1 MNERVF
7 AKNPSELHI
16 IENPNQRRSNMAKS
30 NKITTEKAVSEFKSQ
45 AKTAA
50 YILGGQ
56 AVASQVNAIAVPS
69 LLGNSSAVVQQ
80 ATRAGLPLT
89 AGVLLT
95 LTSKNAHI
103 RGLAMGMGVQGVMEL
118 IKFVMPDWT
127 PADGLMDG
135 SGYLYPAERGADTAH
150 LYREMQRQ
158 LPEET
163 SHTDEVETQYFE
175 DTIEV

>member
-1 MNERVF
+1 MKERLF

-30 NKITTEKAVSEFKSQ
+30 NKITTKKAVGEFKQQ
-45 AKTAA
+45 ATTAA

-56 AVASQVNAIAVPS
+56 AVASQVNALAVPA
-69 LLGNSSAVVQQ
+69 LLSNASAVVQQ

-103 RGLAMGMGVQGVMEL
+103 RGLAMGMGVQGILEL
-118 IKFVMPDWT
+118 IKFVMPDFS

-135 SGYLYPAERGADTAH
+135 SEYTSGGQRPADTSHIYGKAP
-150 LYREMQRQ
+150 Q
-158 LPEET
+158 LPET
-163 SHTDEVETQYFE
+163 TRHVSDVEQSYE
-175 DTIEV
+175 LADTIEV